1 MMRISIT
8 TLLLLSLVGN
18 IRAQDSV
25 SSKLEKEISSLKN
38 RIQFLETRQTKTD
51 EKITGVV
58 SSIPELKNN
67 LGSLSSKVD
76 STGAIIN
83 TTDSV
88 LTHKILQTG
97 KENDTKI
104 STVSEQ
110 VSNRTL
116 WGIIGVLAALL
127 LSFLMYFFIRKQV
140 SKDKSAVEDQI
151 IKTRK
156 SIEEEQV
163 QVNTKLAELYN
174 GQMELLKAER
184 QNKPAVVNAEVD
196 HSLALKVAD
205 EIIKMQLYLSK
216 MDTNVKGYKSLT
228 IAVNNVLDNIKAN
241 GYNIIDHL
249 NKPFNDGMNMDATLE
264 LDPSIEPGTQKI
276 KRVIKPEV
284 HFNNKLIQRAQVIV
298 ATGE

>member
-8 TLLLLSLVGN
+8 ILIFLTMLGRLQG
-18 IRAQDSV
+18 QDTS
-25 SSKLEKEISSLKN
+25 SSKLEKEIFNLKS
-38 RIQFLETRQTKTD
+38 RIQFLESKQKTFD
-51 EKITGVV
+51 GKLTGIV
-58 SSIPELKNN
+58 SSIPELRNN
-67 LGSLSSKVD
+67 LGTLSSKVD
-76 STGAIIN
+76 STGTVINNAESALTNKIIK
-83 TTDSV
+83 S
-88 LTHKILQTG
+88 G
-97 KENDTKI
+97 KENDSKI
-104 STVSEQ
+104 NSVSEQ

-116 WGIIGVLAALL
+116 WGIIVVLATLL
-127 LSFLMYFFIRKQV
+127 LSLLMYFFIRKQV
-140 SKDKSAVEDQI
+140 LKDKSAVEDQI

-184 QNKPAVVNAEVD
+184 QNKPVAVNTEVD

-205 EIIKMQLYLSK
+205 EIIKMQMYLSK

-228 IAVNNVLDNIKAN
+228 IAVNNVLDNINAN
-241 GYNIIDHL
+241 GYDIIDHL

>member
-1 MMRISIT
+1 MRIT
-8 TLLLLSLVGN
+8 TTILILLSIVG
-18 IRAQDSV
+18 RVSAQDTS
-25 SSKLEKEISSLKN
+25 SSKLEKEIFNLKN
-38 RIQFLETRQTKTD
+38 RIQALESKQTRTE
-51 EKITGVV
+51 EKLTGVV

-67 LGSLSSKVD
+67 LGSLSSRVD
-76 STGAIIN
+76 STGTVIN

-88 LTHKILQTG
+88 LTDKIIRTG
-97 KENDTKI
+97 QDNETKI

-110 VSNRTL
+110 VSNTSL
-116 WGIIGVLAALL
+116 WGVIGVLAALL
-127 LSFLMYFFIRKQV
+127 LSVLLYFFIKKQA

-151 IKTRK
+151 LKTKK

-184 QNKPAVVNAEVD
+184 QNKPTQVSSEVD

-205 EIIKMQLYLSK
+205 EITKMQMYLSR
-216 MDTNVKGYKSLT
+216 MDSKVRGFASLN
-228 IAVNNVLDNIKAN
+228 IAVNNVVDNIKAN
-241 GYNIIDHL
+241 GYDIIDHF
-249 NKPFNDGMNMDATLE
+249 NKPFNEGMNMDATME
-264 LDPSIEPGTQKI
+264 LDPSLEAGVQII

-298 ATGE
+298 STGE

>member
-1 MMRISIT
+1 MRILIT
-8 TLLLLSLVGN
+8 LIILLSFNGR
-18 IRAQDSV
+18 IFAQDTA
-25 SSKLEKEISSLKN
+25 SSKLEKEISNLKS
-38 RIQFLETRQTKTD
+38 RIQFLESKQKTFD
-51 EKITGVV
+51 VKFTGIFN
-58 SSIPELKNN
+58 SIPELRNN
-67 LGSLSSKVD
+67 LGTLSSKVD
-76 STGAIIN
+76 STGTVINETENTLTNKIIK
-83 TTDSV
+83 SG
-88 LTHKILQTG
+88 I
-97 KENDTKI
+97 ENDFKI
-104 STVSEQ
+104 NSVSEQ

-116 WGIIGVLAALL
+116 WGIICVLSALL
-127 LSFLMYFFIRKQV
+127 ITVLLYFFIRKQL
-140 SKDKSAVEDQI
+140 SIDKSAVEDQI
-151 IKTRK
+151 VKTRK

-184 QNKPAVVNAEVD
+184 KGNTPKNNIEVD

-205 EIIKMQLYLSK
+205 EIIKMQMYLSK

-264 LDPSIEPGTQKI
+264 LDPSIEPGTQII